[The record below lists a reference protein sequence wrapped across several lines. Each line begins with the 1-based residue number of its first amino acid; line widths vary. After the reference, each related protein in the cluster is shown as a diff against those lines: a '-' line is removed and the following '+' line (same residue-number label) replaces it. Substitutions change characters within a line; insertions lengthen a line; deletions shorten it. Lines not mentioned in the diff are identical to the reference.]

1 MKNTVFLANVAALAL
16 LGVVAAYWSWA
27 WLAPRPA
34 PRAPAA
40 AQAAGDTSSA
50 GALFGAPTGEARAAA
65 TGALRLTGV
74 VAASG
79 GRPGH
84 ALLRLEAKQT
94 IAVLQGEEIEPG
106 LRLAEVHAGHVVL
119 ERDGAR
125 ETLALP
131 EKSPR

>member
-131 EKSPR
+131 EKGPR

>member
-1 MKNTVFLANVAALAL
+1 LKNTVFLANVAALAL

-131 EKSPR
+131 EKGPR

>member
-119 ERDGAR
+119 ERNGAR

-131 EKSPR
+131 EKGPR